1 MKVEEDLVYSIRFL
15 GEYRNA
21 KVYRISST
29 KILVWMPLGAFVA
42 TPKPMLM
49 ESVDVAVIGS
59 GIAGLF
65 LAVKCAKSGLKVA
78 VITKK
83 EISTS
88 STNWA
93 QGGIAG
99 VLDTDN
105 KEALEMHIQDTLE
118 CGGGF
123 CDEDVVRSV
132 VNEAAD
138 RINDLIEHGV
148 RFDIGPEGKY
158 DMNREGGHSDDR
170 ILHTKDRTGA
180 EIERALTE
188 DANAEINE
196 NFNILE
202 NWMAVDLIQK
212 EYGNTREGVSGVWC
226 LDPNGLVHTLPATN
240 VVLATGGSGTLYKR
254 TTNPNVA
261 TGDGVAMANRTGVE
275 IRDMEFF
282 QFHPTAIGL
291 DTESTFLISEAL
303 RGHGAILMTISEYE
317 KWKKDG
323 GNSPDKFSYMHNYSS
338 LGSLGTRDVVARATD
353 AELKKSG
360 DNYVFLVT
368 EHLDSNTL
376 VREFPTITE
385 RLQVYGIEVGAEPI
399 PVTPAAH
406 YMVGGVSV
414 NNEGQAKSNGYIV
427 ENLYA
432 VGEVACT
439 GLHGANR
446 LASNSLLEAVVYSNR
461 AAKNIIN
468 NIDLDE
474 KEKISN
480 TPMWRADDLDV
491 LIEHAPL
498 RTDLEA
504 LRVTMSSDVGIVK
517 SYDRL
522 YRARR
527 RIHHISDEVEMI
539 WKSCKPTQDLV
550 ELRNLI
556 DVANLVV
563 EASIYRNNNIGLHYN
578 KDLEDN

>member
-1 MKVEEDLVYSIRFL
+1 MTKSDYWMVDKMPE
-15 GEYRNA
+15 A
-21 KVYRISST
+21 YRITST
-29 KILVWMPLGAFVA
+29 KILDWMPLGVIMQ
-42 TPKPMLM
+42 TPRPLLM
-49 ESVDVAVIGS
+49 DSVDVAVIGS

-65 LAVKCAKSGLKVA
+65 LAVRCAKAGLKVA

-99 VLDTDN
+99 VLDTEN
-105 KEALEMHIQDTLE
+105 KESLEMHVKDTLE
-118 CGGGF
+118 CGGGH
-123 CDEDVVRSV
+123 CDEDIVRSV

-138 RINDLIEHGV
+138 RINDLVKHGV
-148 RFDIGPEGKY
+148 KFDIGSEGEY
-158 DMNREGGHSDDR
+158 DLNREGGHSDNR
-170 ILHTKDRTGA
+170 ILHAKDRTGA

-188 DANAEINE
+188 DANAKIDD
-196 NFNILE
+196 NFKILE

-212 EYGNTREGVSGVWC
+212 EYGDIRKGVSGVWC
-226 LDPNGLVHTLPATN
+226 LDPSGLVHTLPATN
-240 VVLATGGSGTLYKR
+240 VVLATGGSGMLYKR
-254 TTNPNVA
+254 TTNPVVA
-261 TGDGVAMANRTGVE
+261 TGDGVAMAKRTGVD

-291 DTESTFLISEAL
+291 DSEGTFLITEAL

-317 KWKKDG
+317 EWKNDG
-323 GNSPDKFSYMHNYSS
+323 KSNNPDNLSYMHNYSP

-353 AELKKSG
+353 AEMKKSG
-360 DNYVFLVT
+360 DKNVLLVT
-368 EHLDSNTL
+368 EHLDTESL
-376 VREFPTITE
+376 VTEFPTITE
-385 RLQVYGIEVGAEPI
+385 KLEAYGIKMGFDAI

-406 YMVGGVSV
+406 YMVGGVAV
-414 NNEGQAKSNGYIV
+414 NYEGRTKSKGHIIN
-427 ENLYA
+427 NLYA
-432 VGEVACT
+432 IGEVACT

-461 AAKNIIN
+461 AAEDIIN
-468 NIDLDE
+468 NIDLGQ
-474 KEKISN
+474 KNRINS

-491 LIEHAPL
+491 LIEHSPL

-517 SYDRL
+517 SYTRL
-522 YRARR
+522 QRAKR
-527 RIHHISDEVEMI
+527 RIQHISDEVEMI

-556 DVANLVV
+556 DVAKLVV
-563 EASIYRNNNIGLHYN
+563 MGSISRDKNVGLHYN
-578 KDLEDN
+578 KDLEN

>member
-1 MKVEEDLVYSIRFL
+1 M
-15 GEYRNA
+15 
-21 KVYRISST
+21 T
-29 KILVWMPLGAFVA
+29 
-42 TPKPMLM
+42 TPQPMLM
-49 ESVDVAVIGS
+49 KSVDVAVIGS

-65 LAVKCAKSGLKVA
+65 LAVKCAKAGLKVA

-99 VLDTDN
+99 VLDTEN

-132 VNEAAD
+132 VNEAAY
-138 RINDLIEHGV
+138 RINDLVKHGV

-188 DANAEINE
+188 DANAEIDE

-226 LDPNGLVHTLPATN
+226 LDPNGMVHTLPATN
-240 VVLATGGSGTLYKR
+240 VVLATGGSGILYKR

-291 DTESTFLISEAL
+291 DTEGTFLITEAL

-317 KWKKDG
+317 KWKEDG
-323 GNSPDKFSYMHNYSS
+323 GVNPDRLSYMHNYSS
-338 LGSLGTRDVVARATD
+338 LGSLGTRDVVVRATD
-353 AELKKSG
+353 AEMKKSG
-360 DNYVFLVT
+360 DGYVFLVT
-368 EHLDSNTL
+368 EHLDSTSL
-376 VREFPTITE
+376 VGEFPTITE
-385 RLQVYGIEVGAEPI
+385 KLEGHGIKLGVDPI

-406 YMVGGVSV
+406 YMVGGVAV
-414 NNEGQAKSNGYIV
+414 NYEGQTKSNGYIV

-432 VGEVACT
+432 IGEVACT

-468 NIDLDE
+468 NIDLNE
-474 KEKISN
+474 KDKISN
-480 TPMWRADDLDV
+480 KPMWRADDLDV

-522 YRARR
+522 QRAKR
-527 RIHHISDEVEMI
+527 RIQHISDEVNMI

-563 EASIYRNNNIGLHYN
+563 KASISRNNNIGLHYN
-578 KDLEDN
+578 KDLEDR